1 MLDRKKSLNAL
12 IDAQNKIVFEGPE
25 DEGAAEY
32 YSVFEEVIM
41 AIGLKESE
49 EKIREIANDVG
60 LEEYLHDS
68 Q

>member
-1 MLDRKKSLNAL
+1 MLDRKKSLDAL

-25 DEGAAEY
+25 DEGAAEH
-32 YSVFEEVIM
+32 YSEFEAIIM
-41 AIGLKESE
+41 AIGLKEPE
-49 EKIREIANDVG
+49 EKIREIASDVG